1 MQKTLL
7 IAICLLQSCAT
18 FMGLCAADES
28 PGPKYDPET
37 LPKGHEYFDLRDGL
51 GNCHLKFERE
61 KTGRIAFLGGS
72 ITAMNG
78 WRDHTIRYFEERFPD
93 TKFEFIS
100 AGIGSLGSVPHAF
113 RLEALHVGR
122 LKRHP

>member
-1 MQKTLL
+1 MQKTPL

-93 TKFEFIS
+93 TN
-100 AGIGSLGSVPHAF
+100 GTVL
-113 RLEALHVGR
+113 RALFVESGR
-122 LKRHP
+122 EKPGGMSELKCAIPA